1 MMKAT
6 KTKRR
11 VLIIVVIL
19 AAAAAIVIL
28 FAENYDF
35 WFNKD
40 DRIKITKPA
49 NGSAGI
55 HWEYIMNNDNILC
68 EAEYYTK
75 RSFLNFGPGY
85 DEVWVFDQVG
95 EGEVTFC
102 WTEYSGGSDKG
113 SSHSETYYVGTDGE
127 FDLISDSRHPWGV

>member
-1 MMKAT
+1 MKVT

-11 VLIIVVIL
+11 VLLIVVVL
-19 AAAAAIVIL
+19 AAVAATVIL

-40 DRIKITKPA
+40 NRIKITKPA

-55 HWEYIMNNDNILC
+55 HWEYTINNDNVLR

-75 RSFLNFGPGY
+75 RFFLNFGPGY
-85 DEVWVFDQVG
+85 DEVWVFDQIG
-95 EGEVTFC
+95 EGEVTFN
-102 WTEYSGGSDKG
+102 WTEYTAGTDKV
-113 SSHSETYYVGTDGE
+113 SSHTETYRVGSDGE
-127 FDLISDSRHPWGV
+127 FELIADSRHPWGV